1 MDANN
6 HVDATRQFN
15 GRNVDEGPPTDTG
28 ETPFDLPWV
37 DGMAASKLPRTL
49 LGPADVTAT
58 QVTAWAQRGWRPR
71 PDEEV
76 AQSWLRQATLIRI
89 GEVTVRIQGRLDEPN
104 FAGVLGDQYV
114 QGAPDWPLATP
125 LLILGTVRGSSVV
138 NAHEAR
144 ACQDELLGRLEF
156 FRMRVGPAWNIDR
169 GHEWLEPSCIC
180 LPTSVTDTGWQVRT
194 LDVARRMGINTAIRI
209 KETVLE
215 VLALEPPPSNRYSV
229 VASTPASITRDVEHR
244 CPMTRAPGSGEYCPM
259 RGGPWTSNAMRAAAT
274 WRDYRNLLVQAVG
287 CDTCEGQRYLFKGE
301 IHSSGGPISLVSSL
315 MTTRWL
321 AGDCDYRPTE
331 VES

>member
-1 MDANN
+1 M
-6 HVDATRQFN
+6 
-15 GRNVDEGPPTDTG
+15 
-28 ETPFDLPWV
+28 
-37 DGMAASKLPRTL
+37 
-49 LGPADVTAT
+49 
-58 QVTAWAQRGWRPR
+58 
-71 PDEEV
+71 
-76 AQSWLRQATLIRI
+76 
-89 GEVTVRIQGRLDEPN
+89 
-104 FAGVLGDQYV
+104 
-114 QGAPDWPLATP
+114 ATP
-125 LLILGTVRGSSVV
+125 MLILGTVRGSSVV
-138 NAHEAR
+138 KAHEVR

-194 LDVARRMGINTAIRI
+194 LDLARRMGINTAIRI

-244 CPMTRAPGSGEYCPM
+244 CPMTRAPESGEYCPM

-287 CDTCEGQRYLFKGE
+287 CDTCEGQREAERASK
-301 IHSSGGPISLVSSL
+301 
-315 MTTRWL
+315 
-321 AGDCDYRPTE
+321 RPTDVPGVSFVAWMSRPGQIQHGRRNSTVLRTG
-331 VES
+331 VEWTSAKSAGRFA